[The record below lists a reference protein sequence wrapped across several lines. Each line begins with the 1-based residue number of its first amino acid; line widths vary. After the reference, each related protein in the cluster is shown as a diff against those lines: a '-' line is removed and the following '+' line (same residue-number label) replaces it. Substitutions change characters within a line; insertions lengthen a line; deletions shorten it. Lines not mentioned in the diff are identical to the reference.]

1 MHALHDT
8 VDPAELEKFERVAS
22 EWWDPDGKFKP
33 LHKLNP
39 VRVAY
44 VRDRMAEHFGRD
56 PKFPKPLTA
65 LRLLD
70 IGCGGGLLAE
80 PMARLGADVVG
91 ADPARAN
98 IEVARLH
105 AAGSELGIDYRAMTA
120 EALAAAGESFDVVL
134 ALEVVEHVADRD
146 AFVAACAR
154 LLKPDGLAIFA
165 TINRTLKAYALAIV
179 GAELVLRWLPRGTH
193 DYAKLVRPA
202 ELETSLTAAGLAVTN
217 RTGVTYNP
225 ISDRWSRSSDMD
237 VNYMLAATKR
247 HLEPVGTPLAEQAIG

>member
-8 VDPAELEKFERVAS
+8 VDPAELEKFERVAA

-56 PKFPKPLTA
+56 PKFPKPLA
-65 LRLLD
+65 RLRLLD

-80 PMARLGADVVG
+80 PTARLGADVVG

-105 AAGSELGIDYRAMTA
+105 AAASELAIDYRAT
-120 EALAAAGESFDVVL
+120 
-134 ALEVVEHVADRD
+134 
-146 AFVAACAR
+146 
-154 LLKPDGLAIFA
+154 
-165 TINRTLKAYALAIV
+165 T
-179 GAELVLRWLPRGTH
+179 
-193 DYAKLVRPA
+193 
-202 ELETSLTAAGLAVTN
+202 
-217 RTGVTYNP
+217 
-225 ISDRWSRSSDMD
+225 
-237 VNYMLAATKR
+237 
-247 HLEPVGTPLAEQAIG
+247 